1 MSEIILA
8 CIFPNHL
15 YCYWFVGS
23 LISSLIRRS
32 WNSCLEF
39 QGCHVV
45 NFSRFSYKPLILS
58 MSNGEGGIWTLAP
71 LLTTYSLSRGAPSTA
86 WVLLQYQ
93 ALELSYVWKPA
104 EREGF
109 EPSRPFGQTVFK
121 TASLWPLRYL
131 SICNLATVLSVCCL
145 CFFIAINRR
154 LVHIITLPSLCQ
166 HLFLKNLMQFLN
178 PQEWWF
184 SGSHMLPL

>member
-1 MSEIILA
+1 MLSTPPAFILSQDQPLIKKFVNPMSEIILA

-23 LISSLIRRS
+23 LMLSLIRRS

-45 NFSRFSYKPLILS
+45 NFSRFLYALILS

-71 LLTTYSLSRGAPSTA
+71 LLTAYSLSRGAPSTA

-93 ALELSYVWKPA
+93 ALELSLCMKVSG
-104 EREGF
+104 ERGIRTLAPFRTNGF
-109 EPSRPFGQTVFK
+109 QDRLVM
-121 TASLWPLRYL
+121 TAS
-131 SICNLATVLSVCCL
+131 I
-145 CFFIAINRR
+145 
-154 LVHIITLPSLCQ
+154 SLQKCA
-166 HLFLKNLMQFLN
+166 
-178 PQEWWF
+178 
-184 SGSHMLPL
+184 